1 LFCDVRHI
9 SRDRRIKALSRG
21 FIRGVKCDVPHI
33 FPGCVMEITKIVY
46 DTPEKRGQ
54 FVSGRCYTY
63 SIRKLEKVSKLERV
77 KMTNRIY
84 EKELSPTVVELMGYG
99 SCEKCGGSPIATKV
113 CVMCK

>member
-1 LFCDVRHI
+1 
-9 SRDRRIKALSRG
+9 
-21 FIRGVKCDVPHI
+21 
-33 FPGCVMEITKIVY
+33 MEITKIVY
-46 DTPEKRGQ
+46 DTPENRGQ

-84 EKELSPTVVELMGYG
+84 EQGLTPTAEALMGYTA
-99 SCEKCGGSPIATKV
+99 CERGCGRVTAHTV

>member
-1 LFCDVRHI
+1 MY
-9 SRDRRIKALSRG
+9 
-21 FIRGVKCDVPHI
+21 HI

-84 EKELSPTVVELMGYG
+84 ETELSPTQVALYGYVKC
-99 SCEKCGGSPIATKV
+99 SKCERVTAWETCA
-113 CVMCK
+113 MCR